1 MDNAQSLKA
10 HDEKEI
16 IKAFEEQYK
25 LVPENRGYIISATF
39 VREWKKYVDFSE
51 KKTTGPRPA
60 TIDNRKLLNENNELR
75 KNAIINLEFE
85 VITQQVWETFHS
97 WYGGGPEITVEI
109 AHDPIRNKNVP
120 VLKYST
126 YKLCYGSQLKTI
138 VISKYSRVSDLYTKS
153 LELFGFSPNDYHL
166 RNYEGRIPGEI
177 LDQTKIICE
186 YMLKDNQELLIEEN
200 APDPT
205 KTEFYSTKAC
215 SVADIQE
222 EVMPDTKDIHSLQP
236 LNKRAISLVSID
248 MIDRPQPGTAGF
260 LNLGNTCYMN
270 STLQC
275 LFHTPPLLH
284 LFEGNEWTNYPNNG
298 ALLSDFVEL
307 CKIAWNGNQSVINPH
322 AFKDV
327 IDRIAPEFRGRD
339 PHDAHEFLGTV
350 LRTIHDDMNI
360 AKGRPQ
366 SIKMTR
372 DPMQAWNAMKL
383 TDDSPIIDIFFGMCR
398 HTLTCPKCNN
408 KQSSFEPFMTLNL
421 HLPPRKVITIQ
432 IIFVPAN
439 PVEPMRT
446 MKLKVFEDASLE
458 EYEESISL
466 EVKRKI
472 YISFADI
479 QESSHRAIFI
489 PTYKAPAQGH
499 EIYAFEI
506 SSHYTLHV
514 VVWLCVKI
522 KKPYQKNMMKMGMPY
537 IISISNENA
546 TTMELLRQC
555 DNFFSYLWEGQQE
568 KLPPDLQDLKDKLMS
583 FGKPCNTRFKI
594 KLEKKLFSKSTTF
607 KPFDGVPWVSKRN
620 VYAIL
625 NPQFLIDG
633 QFNWSMIRRQLR
645 QTATMPSNR
654 TCSPINRCFD
664 TFSMEETLDEKNL
677 WYCSECH
684 SNVAAKSQTLI
695 WKLPKVLI
703 IQLKRFYQEGM
714 RLLKNNTFV
723 KYPIILDMN
732 PHFGGP
738 GTGGKYRLYGVM
750 EHQGSLTGG
759 HYEASCFVEGI
770 NQWYHYSDASAKEI
784 TDQQVISSN
793 AYLLFYQRIE

>member
-51 KKTTGPRPA
+51 KKTTGPQPA

-398 HTLTCPKCNN
+398 HTLTCPK
-408 KQSSFEPFMTLNL
+408 
-421 HLPPRKVITIQ
+421 
-432 IIFVPAN
+432 
-439 PVEPMRT
+439 
-446 MKLKVFEDASLE
+446 
-458 EYEESISL
+458 
-466 EVKRKI
+466 
-472 YISFADI
+472 
-479 QESSHRAIFI
+479 
-489 PTYKAPAQGH
+489 
-499 EIYAFEI
+499 
-506 SSHYTLHV
+506 
-514 VVWLCVKI
+514 
-522 KKPYQKNMMKMGMPY
+522 
-537 IISISNENA
+537 
-546 TTMELLRQC
+546 
-555 DNFFSYLWEGQQE
+555 
-568 KLPPDLQDLKDKLMS
+568 
-583 FGKPCNTRFKI
+583 
-594 KLEKKLFSKSTTF
+594 
-607 KPFDGVPWVSKRN
+607 
-620 VYAIL
+620 
-625 NPQFLIDG
+625 
-633 QFNWSMIRRQLR
+633 
-645 QTATMPSNR
+645 
-654 TCSPINRCFD
+654 
-664 TFSMEETLDEKNL
+664 
-677 WYCSECH
+677 
-684 SNVAAKSQTLI
+684 
-695 WKLPKVLI
+695 
-703 IQLKRFYQEGM
+703 
-714 RLLKNNTFV
+714 
-723 KYPIILDMN
+723 
-732 PHFGGP
+732 
-738 GTGGKYRLYGVM
+738 
-750 EHQGSLTGG
+750 
-759 HYEASCFVEGI
+759 
-770 NQWYHYSDASAKEI
+770 
-784 TDQQVISSN
+784 
-793 AYLLFYQRIE
+793 